1 MAILGTAATVR
12 DARDEDAL
20 HAARRAVTP
29 VTHDGRVADMS
40 LIIRA
45 FVRVATG
52 RARRCAARRTT
63 RVRFFR
69 FETGGVSQ
77 VTAEESRRLDALG
90 RPVRANSELVLD
102 GEAEDGGDDGDEGVG
117 AIVIIVGEEEVPTD
131 DGG

>member
-1 MAILGTAATVR
+1 M
-12 DARDEDAL
+12 
-20 HAARRAVTP
+20 
-29 VTHDGRVADMS
+29 
-40 LIIRA
+40 
-45 FVRVATG
+45 
-52 RARRCAARRTT
+52 
-63 RVRFFR
+63 
-69 FETGGVSQ
+69 SQ